1 MKNYIKPKKGNI
13 MNNSN
18 NIQRYSSFSKAFS
31 SIAFLLISSYSYSQT
46 YTDYYFIPTTGGNAT
61 LNLAENYAVGSP
73 DGEKAT
79 EIPGHNTNVFI
90 TAEADGYTA
99 NTNYHNFNAH
109 NVTFKVGDAGTGSG
123 GGAWFLLTE
132 NSTASIT
139 GDFLFSARNVAGW
152 SQIESGVK
160 VLSNSNFSVTGDFTI
175 ENNNIADAKNA
186 GFKFVFNHHDNNHT
200 NGSVYIGGN
209 LLFRSVNKGTD
220 WPTERIEFITKVT
233 NFSVNGY
240 VDLTQPIV
248 RGSKNNLIW
257 DLKGS
262 GDSGLGDIGNI
273 QIGGLRGDGALK
285 LSKENSTVNM
295 EFRNSQNYEWAGT
308 LSMIDASRLNI
319 TMYANESNAKQ
330 TLRFGAGSEDLD
342 LADGDP
348 LKNSTRH
355 TPDSVTVENGIL
367 EMNTS
372 GNVCGTLAVIGRDAA
387 FGATGISSGYEDG
400 TISFASVN
408 WSSGGFI
415 FDIIPNIASG
425 DVINAVVVD
434 GVENSG
440 TITVADGAS
449 DLKMTFNLSAA
460 DLQQFLFDE
469 GLESYESTI
478 MTWETSSNLGDYLDD
493 IQILSDNG
501 VNVDLSILGNSLVA
515 TFTVPEPH
523 ETAALIGAIAL
534 FAVLARRRMRR

>member
-1 MKNYIKPKKGNI
+1 MKNYIKSKKGNI

-46 YTDYYFIPTTGGNAT
+46 YTDYYFIPTGGTGT

-73 DGEKAT
+73 DGEVAS

-90 TAEADGYTA
+90 SADANGYTA
-99 NTNYHNFNAH
+99 NTNYNNFSAH
-109 NVTFKVGDAGTGSG
+109 NVTFKVGDAGTGVN
-123 GGAWFLLTE
+123 GAWFLLTE
-132 NSTASIT
+132 NCTASIT
-139 GDFLFSARNVAGW
+139 GDFLFSARSAAEW

-160 VLSNSNFSVTGDFTI
+160 VLTNSNFSVTGDFII
-175 ENNNIADAKNA
+175 ENNNIADANNA
-186 GFKFVFNHHDNNHT
+186 GFKFAFNHHSTDHT
-200 NGSVYIGGN
+200 NGTVYIGGN
-209 LLFRSVNKGTD
+209 LLFRSVNKGTN

-262 GDSGLGDIGNI
+262 GDSSLGDIGNI

-372 GNVCGTLAVIGRDAA
+372 GNVCGTLSVIGRDAA
-387 FGATGISSGYEDG
+387 FGATGVSSAYEDG

-408 WSSGGFI
+408 WSRGGFI
-415 FDIIPNIASG
+415 FDIIPNIAGG

-501 VNVDLSILGNSLVA
+501 VNVDLSISGNSLVA

>member
-1 MKNYIKPKKGNI
+1 

-73 DGEKAT
+73 DGKVAS

-90 TAEADGYTA
+90 SANDDGYTA
-99 NTNYHNFNAH
+99 NTNYKDFNAH
-109 NVTFKVGDAGTGSG
+109 DVTFKVGDAGTGGS
-123 GGAWFLLTE
+123 GAWFLLTE
-132 NSTASIT
+132 HKTASIT
-139 GDFLFSARNVAGW
+139 GDFLFSARSVAGW
-152 SQIESGVK
+152 SQAESGVK
-160 VLSNSNFSVTGDFTI
+160 VLTNSNFSVTGNFII
-175 ENNNIADAKNA
+175 ENNNIADAENA
-186 GFKFVFNHHDNNHT
+186 GFKFVFNHHDRNHT

-209 LLFRSVNKGTD
+209 LLFHSVNKGTD

-233 NFSVNGY
+233 KFSVNGY

-248 RGSKNNLIW
+248 RGKETNLMW

-262 GDSGLGDIGNI
+262 GNDGLGNTGNI

-285 LSKENSTVNM
+285 LSMENSTVNM

-308 LSMIDASRLNI
+308 LSMIDKSKLNI
-319 TMYANESNAKQ
+319 TMYANDSKAKQ
-330 TLRFGAGSEDLD
+330 TLRFGAGSEDLPGD
-342 LADGDP
+342 DP
-348 LKNSTRH
+348 LKNATRH
-355 TPDSVTVENGIL
+355 TPDSVKVENGIL

-372 GNVCGTLAVIGRDAA
+372 GNVCGTLSVIGRDAA
-387 FGATGISSGYEDG
+387 FGATGISSAYEYG

-425 DVINAVVVD
+425 DAINAVVVD
-434 GVENSG
+434 GIENSG

-449 DLKMTFNLSAA
+449 DLKMTFNLSAE

-469 GLESYESTI
+469 GQESYESTI
-478 MTWETSSNLGDYLDD
+478 MTWETSSNLGYYLDD

-501 VNVDLSILGNSLVA
+501 VNVDLSISGNSLVA
-515 TFTVPEPH
+515 KFTVPEPH
-523 ETAALIGAIAL
+523 ETAALIGALAL

>member
-1 MKNYIKPKKGNI
+1 

-73 DGEKAT
+73 DGGVAS

-90 TAEADGYTA
+90 SANADGYTA
-99 NTNYHNFNAH
+99 NTNYYNFSAH
-109 NVTFKVGDAGTGSG
+109 NVTFKVGDAGTGA

-132 NSTASIT
+132 NNTASIT
-139 GDFLFSARNVAGW
+139 GDFLFSARNAAEW

-160 VLSNSNFSVTGDFTI
+160 VLTNSNFSVTGDFII
-175 ENNNIADAKNA
+175 ENNNIADANNA
-186 GFKFVFNHHDNNHT
+186 GFKFAFNHHAKDHT
-200 NGSVYIGGN
+200 NGTVYIGGN
-209 LLFRSVNKGTD
+209 LLFRSVNKGTN

-262 GDSGLGDIGNI
+262 GDSGLGDIGHI

-387 FGATGISSGYEDG
+387 FGATGVSSAYEYG

-449 DLKMTFNLSAA
+449 DLKMTFNLSAE

-501 VNVDLSILGNSLVA
+501 VNVALSILGNSLVA

-523 ETAALIGAIAL
+523 ETAALIGVLAL

>member
-46 YTDYYFIPTTGGNAT
+46 YTDYYFTPTTGGNAT
-61 LNLAENYAVGSP
+61 LNLAENYTVGSP
-73 DGEKAT
+73 DGEVAS

-90 TAEADGYTA
+90 SANADGYTA

-109 NVTFKVGDAGTGSG
+109 NVTFKVGDAGTGAS
-123 GGAWFLLTE
+123 GAWFLLTE
-132 NSTASIT
+132 NNTASIA
-139 GDFLFSARNVAGW
+139 GDFLFSARSAAEW

-160 VLSNSNFSVTGDFTI
+160 VLTNSNFSVTGDFII
-175 ENNNIADAKNA
+175 ENNNIADANNA
-186 GFKFVFNHHDNNHT
+186 GFKFAFKHHSTDHT
-200 NGSVYIGGN
+200 NGTVYIGGN
-209 LLFRSVNKGTD
+209 LLFRSVNKGTN

-248 RGSKNNLIW
+248 RGSENNLIW
-257 DLKGS
+257 DLKGG
-262 GDSGLGDIGNI
+262 GDSDLGDTGNI

-330 TLRFGAGSEDLD
+330 TLRFGAGSEDL
-342 LADGDP
+342 ADGDP

-387 FGATGISSGYEDG
+387 FGATGVSSAYEDG

-434 GVENSG
+434 GIENSG

-460 DLQQFLFDE
+460 DLQQFLFDA

-501 VNVDLSILGNSLVA
+501 VNVALSILGNSLVA

>member
-73 DGEKAT
+73 DGEAAS

-90 TAEADGYTA
+90 SADADGYTA

-109 NVTFKVGDAGTGSG
+109 NVTFKVGDAGTGAS
-123 GGAWFLLTE
+123 GAWFLLTE
-132 NSTASIT
+132 NNTASIT
-139 GDFLFSARNVAGW
+139 GDFLFSARSAAEW

-160 VLSNSNFSVTGDFTI
+160 VLTNSNFSVTGDFII
-175 ENNNIADAKNA
+175 ENNNIADADNA
-186 GFKFVFNHHDNNHT
+186 GFKFAFKHHSTDHT
-200 NGSVYIGGN
+200 NGTVYIGGN

-372 GNVCGTLAVIGRDAA
+372 GNVCGTLSVIGRDAA

-478 MTWETSSNLGDYLDD
+478 MTWETSSNLGDYLDY

-501 VNVDLSILGNSLVA
+501 VNVALSILGNSLVA

>member
-1 MKNYIKPKKGNI
+1 

-46 YTDYYFIPTTGGNAT
+46 YTDYYFTPTTGENA
-61 LNLAENYAVGSP
+61 LDLAENYAVGRP
-73 DGEKAT
+73 DGEAAL
-79 EIPGHNTNVFI
+79 EIPGRNTNVFI
-90 TAEADGYTA
+90 TANSDGYTA
-99 NTNYHNFNAH
+99 NTDYSNFSAH
-109 NVTFKVGDAGTGSG
+109 DVTFKVGDAGTGG

-132 NSTASIT
+132 HNTASIT
-139 GDFLFSARNVAGW
+139 GDFLFSARNVAEW
-152 SQIESGVK
+152 TQAESGVK
-160 VLSNSNFSVTGDFTI
+160 VLTDSKFSVTGDFTI
-175 ENNNIADAKNA
+175 ENNNIADADNA
-186 GFKFVFNHHDNNHT
+186 GFKFVFKHHSTNHT
-200 NGSVYIGGN
+200 NGTVYIGGN
-209 LLFRSVNKGTD
+209 LLFRSVNKGTNYA
-220 WPTERIEFITKVT
+220 TERIEFITRVT

-248 RGSKNNLIW
+248 GDSVNNLIW

-262 GDSGLGDIGNI
+262 GNDGAGDIGNI
-273 QIGGLRGDGALK
+273 QIGGLRGYGALK

-295 EFRNSQNYEWAGT
+295 EFSNSQNYEWAGT
-308 LSMIDASRLNI
+308 LSMIDGSRLNI
-319 TMYANESNAKQ
+319 KMYANESNAKQ
-330 TLRFGAGSEDLD
+330 TLRFGAGSEDLAHD
-342 LADGDP
+342 DP

-355 TPDSVTVENGIL
+355 TPDSVTVERGIL

-372 GNVCGTLAVIGRDAA
+372 GNVCGTLALIGRDAA
-387 FGATGISSGYEDG
+387 FGATGVSSEYEGG

-415 FDIIPNIASG
+415 FDISPNTGSG

-434 GVENSG
+434 GIKNSG

-449 DLKMTFNLSAA
+449 DLKMTFNLSAE

-469 GLESYESTI
+469 GLESYDSKI
-478 MTWETSSNLGDYLDD
+478 MTWETSSNLGVYLND

-501 VNVDLSILGNSLVA
+501 VNVDLYISGNNLVA
-515 TFTVPEPH
+515 KFTVPEPH
-523 ETAALIGAIAL
+523 ETAALIGVLAL

>member
-1 MKNYIKPKKGNI
+1 

-46 YTDYYFIPTTGGNAT
+46 YTDYYFIPTTGENA
-61 LNLAENYAVGSP
+61 LDSAENYTVGSP
-73 DGEKAT
+73 GGGVAS

-90 TAEADGYTA
+90 SADANGYTA
-99 NTNYHNFNAH
+99 NTNYHNFDAH
-109 NVTFKVGDAGTGSG
+109 NVTFKVGDAGTGG
-123 GGAWFLLTE
+123 KGAWFLLTE
-132 NSTASIT
+132 NNTASIT
-139 GDFLFSARNVAGW
+139 GDFLFSARNVAEW
-152 SQIESGVK
+152 TQAESGVK
-160 VLSNSNFSVTGDFTI
+160 VLTNSNFSVTGDFI
-175 ENNNIADAKNA
+175 IKNNNIVDADNA
-186 GFKFVFNHHDNNHT
+186 GFKFVFNHHDKYHT
-200 NGSVYIGGN
+200 NGTVYIGGN
-209 LLFRSVNKGTD
+209 LLFRSVNKGTTYA
-220 WPTERIEFITKVT
+220 TERIEFITKVT

-248 RGSKNNLIW
+248 RGSENNLIW

-262 GDSGLGDIGNI
+262 GEDGAGDIGNI

-285 LSKENSTVNM
+285 LSKEKSTVNM

-308 LSMIDASRLNI
+308 LSMIDGSRLNI
-319 TMYANESNAKQ
+319 TMYADAKQ
-330 TLRFGAGSEDLD
+330 TLRFGAGSEDLAKD
-342 LADGDP
+342 DP

-355 TPDSVTVENGIL
+355 TPDSVRVERGIL

-372 GNVCGTLAVIGRDAA
+372 GNVCGALAVIGRDAA
-387 FGATGISSGYEDG
+387 FGATGISSANEDG

-415 FDIIPNIASG
+415 FDIIPNIGSG

-434 GVENSG
+434 GIKNSG

-469 GLESYESTI
+469 GRESYESTI
-478 MTWETSSNLGDYLDD
+478 MTWATSSNLGDYLND

-501 VNVDLSILGNSLVA
+501 VYVDLSIVGNSLVA

>member
-1 MKNYIKPKKGNI
+1 

-61 LNLAENYAVGSP
+61 LNLAENYAVGRP
-73 DGEKAT
+73 DGKAAS

-90 TAEADGYTA
+90 SADADGYTA
-99 NTNYHNFNAH
+99 NTNYYNFSAH
-109 NVTFKVGDAGTGSG
+109 NVTFKVGDAGTGN

-132 NSTASIT
+132 NNTASIT
-139 GDFLFSARNVAGW
+139 GDFLFSARNVAVWG
-152 SQIESGVK
+152 QIESGVK
-160 VLSNSNFSVTGDFTI
+160 VLTNSNFSVTGDFII
-175 ENNNIADAKNA
+175 ENNNIADANNA
-186 GFKFVFNHHDNNHT
+186 GFKFAFKHHDKDHT
-200 NGSVYIGGN
+200 DGTVYIGGN
-209 LLFRSVNKGTD
+209 LLFRSVNKGTN

-248 RGSKNNLIW
+248 RGSENNLIW

-262 GDSGLGDIGNI
+262 GDSSLGDIGKI

-285 LSKENSTVNM
+285 LSKESSTVNM
-295 EFRNSQNYEWAGT
+295 EFSNSQNYEWAGT
-308 LSMIDASRLNI
+308 LSMIDGSRLNI

-330 TLRFGAGSEDLD
+330 TLRFGAGSEDLASGD
-342 LADGDP
+342 L

-372 GNVCGTLAVIGRDAA
+372 GNVCGTLSVIGRDAA
-387 FGATGISSGYEDG
+387 FGATGISSANEDG

-415 FDIIPNIASG
+415 FDISPNTASG

-434 GVENSG
+434 GIENSG

-449 DLKMTFNLSAA
+449 DLKMTFNLSAE

-469 GLESYESTI
+469 GRESYDSTI
-478 MTWETSSNLGDYLDD
+478 MTWGTSSNLGDYLND
-493 IQILSDNG
+493 IQILSENG
-501 VNVDLSILGNSLVA
+501 VNVALSISGNSLVA

-523 ETAALIGAIAL
+523 ETAALIGVLAL

>member
-1 MKNYIKPKKGNI
+1 

-46 YTDYYFIPTTGGNAT
+46 YTDYYFTLTTGGNAT
-61 LNLAENYAVGSP
+61 LNLAENYAVGRP
-73 DGEKAT
+73 DGEAAS
-79 EIPGHNTNVFI
+79 EIPGRNTNVFI
-90 TAEADGYTA
+90 TANSGGYTA
-99 NTNYHNFNAH
+99 NTNYKDFNAH
-109 NVTFKVGDAGTGSG
+109 DVTFKVGDAGTDG

-132 NSTASIT
+132 HNTASIT
-139 GDFLFSARNVAGW
+139 GDFLFSARNAAKW

-160 VLSNSNFSVTGDFTI
+160 VLTDSKFSVTGDFII
-175 ENNNIADAKNA
+175 ENNNIADADNA
-186 GFKFVFNHHDNNHT
+186 GFKFVFNHHDKGHT
-200 NGSVYIGGN
+200 NGTVFIGGN
-209 LLFRSVNKGTD
+209 LLFRSVNKGTTYA
-220 WPTERIEFITKVT
+220 TERIEFITKVT

-248 RGSKNNLIW
+248 RGSENNLIW

-262 GDSGLGDIGNI
+262 GEDGAGNIGNI

-308 LSMIDASRLNI
+308 LSMIDGSRLNI
-319 TMYANESNAKQ
+319 TMYADAKQ
-330 TLRFGAGSEDLD
+330 TLRFGAGSEDLAKD
-342 LADGDP
+342 DP

-355 TPDSVTVENGIL
+355 TPDSVTVERGIL

-372 GNVCGTLAVIGRDAA
+372 GNVCGTLAVIGPDAA
-387 FGATGISSGYEDG
+387 FGATGISSEYEDG

-415 FDIIPNIASG
+415 FDIIPNIGSG

-434 GVENSG
+434 GIENSG

-449 DLKMTFNLSAA
+449 DLKMTFNLSAE
-460 DLQQFLFDE
+460 DLQQFLGE
-469 GLESYESTI
+469 GESYESTI
-478 MTWETSSNLGDYLDD
+478 MTWDTSSNLGDYLDD

-501 VNVDLSILGNSLVA
+501 VYVDLSIVGNSLVA

>member
-1 MKNYIKPKKGNI
+1 

-46 YTDYYFIPTTGGNAT
+46 YTDYYFIPTTEKNAT
-61 LNLAENYAVGSP
+61 LNLAENYAVGRP
-73 DGEKAT
+73 GGEAAS

-90 TAEADGYTA
+90 TANSDEYTA
-99 NTNYHNFNAH
+99 NTNYYNFSAH
-109 NVTFKVGDAGTGSG
+109 DVTFKVGDAGTGDH
-123 GGAWFLLTE
+123 GAWFLLTE
-132 NSTASIT
+132 NNTASIT
-139 GDFLFSARNVAGW
+139 GDFLFSARSAAEWN
-152 SQIESGVK
+152 QIESGVK
-160 VLSNSNFSVTGDFTI
+160 VLRESKFSVTGDFII
-175 ENNNIADAKNA
+175 ENNNIADANNA
-186 GFKFVFNHHDNNHT
+186 GFKFAFKHHANDHT
-200 NGSVYIGGN
+200 KGTVYIGGN
-209 LLFRSVNKGTD
+209 LLFRSVNEGAN

-262 GDSGLGDIGNI
+262 GDSSLGDIGNI

-295 EFRNSQNYEWAGT
+295 EFSNSQNYEWAGT
-308 LSMIDASRLNI
+308 LSMIDESRLNI

-330 TLRFGAGSEDLD
+330 TLRFGAGSEDL
-342 LADGDP
+342 ADDDP

-372 GNVCGTLAVIGRDAA
+372 DNVCGTLSVIGRDAA
-387 FGATGISSGYEDG
+387 FGATGISSEYEDG

-415 FDIIPNIASG
+415 FDISPNTGSG

-434 GVENSG
+434 GIENSG

-449 DLKMTFNLSAA
+449 DLKMTFNLSAE

-469 GLESYESTI
+469 GRESYDSTI
-478 MTWETSSNLGDYLDD
+478 MTWGTSSNLGDYLDD

-501 VNVDLSILGNSLVA
+501 VNVDLSIVGNSLVA
-515 TFTVPEPH
+515 KFTVPEPH
-523 ETAALIGAIAL
+523 ETAALIGVLAL

>member
-1 MKNYIKPKKGNI
+1 

-46 YTDYYFIPTTGGNAT
+46 YTNYYFTPTTGENA
-61 LNLAENYAVGSP
+61 LDSAENYAVGSP
-73 DGEKAT
+73 NGKVAS

-90 TAEADGYTA
+90 TANSDGYTA
-99 NTNYHNFNAH
+99 NTHYHDFSAH
-109 NVTFKVGDAGTGSG
+109 NVTFKVGDAGTGA

-132 NSTASIT
+132 NNTASIT
-139 GDFLFSARNVAGW
+139 GDFLFSARNAAGW
-152 SQIESGVK
+152 SQFESGVK
-160 VLSNSNFSVTGDFTI
+160 VLRDSKFSVTGNFII
-175 ENNNIADAKNA
+175 ENNNIADADNA
-186 GFKFVFNHHDNNHT
+186 GFKFAFKHHATDHT
-200 NGSVYIGGN
+200 DGTVYIGGN
-209 LLFRSVNKGTD
+209 LLFRSVNKGTN

-233 NFSVNGY
+233 NFSVYGY
-240 VDLTQPIV
+240 VDLTQPIAG
-248 RGSKNNLIW
+248 GSKNNLIW

-262 GDSGLGDIGNI
+262 GDSSLGDTGNI

-295 EFRNSQNYEWAGT
+295 EFSNSQNHEWAGT
-308 LSMIDASRLNI
+308 LSMIDGSRLNI
-319 TMYANESNAKQ
+319 KMYANDSNAKQ
-330 TLRFGAGSEDLD
+330 TLRFGAGSEDL
-342 LADGDP
+342 ADDDP

-355 TPDSVTVENGIL
+355 TPDSVTVERGIL

-372 GNVCGTLAVIGRDAA
+372 DNVCGTLSVIGREAA
-387 FGATGISSGYEDG
+387 FGATGISSANEDG

-415 FDIIPNIASG
+415 FDISPNTGSG

-434 GVENSG
+434 GIKNSG

-449 DLKMTFNLSAA
+449 DLKMTFNLSAE

-469 GLESYESTI
+469 GRESYDSTI
-478 MTWETSSNLGDYLDD
+478 MTWETSSNLGYYLND

-501 VNVDLSILGNSLVA
+501 VNVALSISGNNLVA
-515 TFTVPEPH
+515 KFTVPEPH
-523 ETAALIGAIAL
+523 ETAALIGVLAL

>member
-1 MKNYIKPKKGNI
+1 

-61 LNLAENYAVGSP
+61 LNLAENYTVGSP
-73 DGEKAT
+73 DGEVAS

-90 TAEADGYTA
+90 SADADGYTA

-109 NVTFKVGDAGTGSG
+109 NVTFKVGDAGTGAS
-123 GGAWFLLTE
+123 GAWFLLTE
-132 NSTASIT
+132 NNTASIT
-139 GDFLFSARNVAGW
+139 GDFLFSARSAAGW

-160 VLSNSNFSVTGDFTI
+160 VLTNSNFSVTGDFII
-175 ENNNIADAKNA
+175 ENNNIADANNA
-186 GFKFVFNHHDNNHT
+186 GFKFAFKHHSTDHT
-200 NGSVYIGGN
+200 NGTVYIGGN
-209 LLFRSVNKGTD
+209 LLFRSVNKGTN

-248 RGSKNNLIW
+248 RGSENNLIW

-319 TMYANESNAKQ
+319 TMYANDSSAKQ
-330 TLRFGAGSEDLD
+330 TLSSARVPRIWQVTI
-342 LADGDP
+342 P
-348 LKNSTRH
+348 LKIQRATRPIPSQWK
-355 TPDSVTVENGIL
+355 TE
-367 EMNTS
+367 
-372 GNVCGTLAVIGRDAA
+372 
-387 FGATGISSGYEDG
+387 SS
-400 TISFASVN
+400 
-408 WSSGGFI
+408 
-415 FDIIPNIASG
+415 
-425 DVINAVVVD
+425 
-434 GVENSG
+434 
-440 TITVADGAS
+440 
-449 DLKMTFNLSAA
+449 
-460 DLQQFLFDE
+460 
-469 GLESYESTI
+469 
-478 MTWETSSNLGDYLDD
+478 
-493 IQILSDNG
+493 
-501 VNVDLSILGNSLVA
+501 
-515 TFTVPEPH
+515 
-523 ETAALIGAIAL
+523 
-534 FAVLARRRMRR
+534 R

>member
-1 MKNYIKPKKGNI
+1 

-46 YTDYYFIPTTGGNAT
+46 YTDYYFTPTTGGNAT
-61 LNLAENYAVGSP
+61 LNLAENYTVGSP
-73 DGEKAT
+73 DGGVAS

-90 TAEADGYTA
+90 SADADGYTA
-99 NTNYHNFNAH
+99 NTNYYNFSAH
-109 NVTFKVGDAGTGSG
+109 NVTFKVGDAGTGA

-132 NSTASIT
+132 NNTASIT
-139 GDFLFSARNVAGW
+139 GDFLFSARNAAGW

-160 VLSNSNFSVTGDFTI
+160 VLTNSNFSVTGDFTI
-175 ENNNIADAKNA
+175 ENNNIADADNA
-186 GFKFVFNHHDNNHT
+186 GFKFAFKHHSTDHT
-200 NGSVYIGGN
+200 NGTVYIGGN
-209 LLFRSVNKGTD
+209 LLFRSVNKGTN

-233 NFSVNGY
+233 YFSVNGY

-262 GDSGLGDIGNI
+262 GDSGLGDTGNI

-285 LSKENSTVNM
+285 LSKENSIVNM

-308 LSMIDASRLNI
+308 LSMIDGSRLNI
-319 TMYANESNAKQ
+319 TMYANNSNAKQ

-342 LADGDP
+342 LAKDDP

-372 GNVCGTLAVIGRDAA
+372 GNVCGTLAVSGRDAA
-387 FGATGISSGYEDG
+387 FGATGISSEYEDG

-415 FDIIPNIASG
+415 FDIIPNIGSG

-434 GVENSG
+434 GIENSG

-460 DLQQFLFDE
+460 DLRQFLGE
-469 GLESYESTI
+469 GESYESTI
-478 MTWETSSNLGDYLDD
+478 MTWDTSSNLGDYLDD

-501 VNVDLSILGNSLVA
+501 VNVDLSIVGNSLVA

>member
-1 MKNYIKPKKGNI
+1 

-61 LNLAENYAVGSP
+61 LDLAENYTVGSP
-73 DGEKAT
+73 DGEVAS
-79 EIPGHNTNVFI
+79 EIPRHNTNVFI
-90 TAEADGYTA
+90 SANDDGYGYTA

-109 NVTFKVGDAGTGSG
+109 NVTFKVGDAGTGG

-132 NSTASIT
+132 NCTASIT
-139 GDFLFSARNVAGW
+139 GDFLFSARNVAEW
-152 SQIESGVK
+152 TQAESGVK
-160 VLSNSNFSVTGDFTI
+160 VLTNSNFSVTGDFII
-175 ENNNIADAKNA
+175 ENNNIADADNA
-186 GFKFVFNHHDNNHT
+186 GFKFAFKHHSTDHT
-200 NGSVYIGGN
+200 NGSVFIGGN
-209 LLFRSVNKGTD
+209 LLFRSVNNGTTYA
-220 WPTERIEFITKVT
+220 TERIEFITKVT

-248 RGSKNNLIW
+248 RGSENNLIW
-257 DLKGS
+257 DLKGG
-262 GDSGLGDIGNI
+262 GDSGLGDTGKI

-285 LSKENSTVNM
+285 LSKESSTVNM
-295 EFRNSQNYEWAGT
+295 EFSNSQNYEWAGT
-308 LSMIDASRLNI
+308 LSMIDGSRLNI
-319 TMYANESNAKQ
+319 TMYANDSNAKQ
-330 TLRFGAGSEDLD
+330 TLRFGAGSEDLAHD
-342 LADGDP
+342 DP

-355 TPDSVTVENGIL
+355 TPDSVTVERGIL

-372 GNVCGTLAVIGRDAA
+372 DNVCGTLAVIGREAA
-387 FGATGISSGYEDG
+387 FGATGVSSAYEDG
-400 TISFASVN
+400 RISFASVN

-449 DLKMTFNLSAA
+449 DLKMTFNLSAE

-501 VNVDLSILGNSLVA
+501 VNVDLSISGNSLVA

>member
-1 MKNYIKPKKGNI
+1 

-46 YTDYYFIPTTGGNAT
+46 YTDYYFIPTTGGNAK
-61 LNLAENYAVGSP
+61 LDSAENYAVGSP
-73 DGEKAT
+73 EGEKAT
-79 EIPGHNTNVFI
+79 KIPGHNTNVFI

-99 NTNYHNFNAH
+99 NTNYQNFNAH

-139 GDFLFSARNVAGW
+139 GDFLFSARNVAVWG
-152 SQIESGVK
+152 QVESGVK
-160 VLSNSNFSVTGDFTI
+160 VLSNSNFSVTGNFTI
-175 ENNNIADAKNA
+175 ENNNIADADNA

-248 RGSKNNLIW
+248 RGKETNLMW

-262 GDSGLGDIGNI
+262 GNDGIGDIGNI

-285 LSKENSTVNM
+285 LSKEKSTVNM

-308 LSMIDASRLNI
+308 LSMIDKSRLNI
-319 TMYANESNAKQ
+319 TMYANDPKAKQ
-330 TLRFGAGSEDLD
+330 TLRFGAGSEDLPD
-342 LADGDP
+342 DP
-348 LKNSTRH
+348 LKNATRH
-355 TPDSVTVENGIL
+355 TPDSVKVENGIL

-372 GNVCGTLAVIGRDAA
+372 YNVCGTLSVIGRDAA
-387 FGATGISSGYEDG
+387 FGATGISSAYEYG

-408 WSSGGFI
+408 WSRGGFI
-415 FDIIPNIASG
+415 FDINPNIASG

-460 DLQQFLFDE
+460 DLQQFLFDPGSDE
-469 GLESYESTI
+469 VRESYEWTI
-478 MTWETSSNLGDYLDD
+478 MTWETSSNLGNYLGD

-501 VNVDLSILGNSLVA
+501 VNVALSILGNSLVA

-523 ETAALIGAIAL
+523 ETAALIGVLAL

>member
-1 MKNYIKPKKGNI
+1 

-46 YTDYYFIPTTGGNAT
+46 YTDYYFIPTGENAT
-61 LNLAENYAVGSP
+61 LNLAENYAVGRP
-73 DGEKAT
+73 DGEAAS
-79 EIPGHNTNVFI
+79 EIPGRNTNVFI
-90 TAEADGYTA
+90 TANSDGYTA
-99 NTNYHNFNAH
+99 NTHYSDFSAH
-109 NVTFKVGDAGTGSG
+109 NVTFKVGDAGTDA

-132 NSTASIT
+132 NNTASIT
-139 GDFLFSARNVAGW
+139 GDFLFSARNAAGW
-152 SQIESGVK
+152 SQFESGVK
-160 VLSNSNFSVTGDFTI
+160 VLTNSNFSVNGDFII
-175 ENNNIADAKNA
+175 ENNNIADADNA
-186 GFKFVFNHHDNNHT
+186 GFKFAFNHHDDHT
-200 NGSVYIGGN
+200 NGTVYIGGN
-209 LLFRSVNKGTD
+209 LLFRSVNNGTN

-262 GDSGLGDIGNI
+262 GDSGLGDIGKI

-285 LSKENSTVNM
+285 LSKESSTVNM
-295 EFRNSQNYEWAGT
+295 EFSNSQNYEWAGT
-308 LSMIDASRLNI
+308 LSMIDGSRLNI
-319 TMYANESNAKQ
+319 TMYANASNAKQ
-330 TLRFGAGSEDLD
+330 TLRFGAGSEDL
-342 LADGDP
+342 ADDDP

-372 GNVCGTLAVIGRDAA
+372 GNVCGTLSVIGRDAA
-387 FGATGISSGYEDG
+387 FGATGISSEYEDG

-415 FDIIPNIASG
+415 FDISPNTDSS

-434 GVENSG
+434 GIENSG

-449 DLKMTFNLSAA
+449 DLKMTFNLSAE

-478 MTWETSSNLGDYLDD
+478 MTWVTSSNLGDYLDD

-501 VNVDLSILGNSLVA
+501 VNVDLSIVGNSLVA

>member
-1 MKNYIKPKKGNI
+1 

-46 YTDYYFIPTTGGNAT
+46 YTDYYFIPTTEDSAL

-73 DGEKAT
+73 DGEVAS
-79 EIPGHNTNVFI
+79 EIPGRNTNVFI
-90 TAEADGYTA
+90 SANDDGYGYTA
-99 NTNYHNFNAH
+99 NTNYHDFNAH
-109 NVTFKVGDAGTGSG
+109 NVTFKVGDAGTGWN
-123 GGAWFLLTE
+123 GAWFLLTE
-132 NSTASIT
+132 HCTASIT
-139 GDFLFSARNVAGW
+139 GDFLFSARNVAEW
-152 SQIESGVK
+152 TQAESGVK
-160 VLSNSNFSVTGDFTI
+160 VLTNSNFSVTGDFII
-175 ENNNIADAKNA
+175 ENNNIADANNA
-186 GFKFVFNHHDNNHT
+186 GFKFAFKHHANDHT
-200 NGSVYIGGN
+200 NGTVYIGGN
-209 LLFRSVNKGTD
+209 LLFRSVNKGTN

-233 NFSVNGY
+233 YFSVNGY

-262 GDSGLGDIGNI
+262 GDSGLGDTGNI

-372 GNVCGTLAVIGRDAA
+372 GNVCGTLSVIGRDAA

>member
-1 MKNYIKPKKGNI
+1 M
-13 MNNSN
+13 
-18 NIQRYSSFSKAFS
+18 
-31 SIAFLLISSYSYSQT
+31 
-46 YTDYYFIPTTGGNAT
+46 
-61 LNLAENYAVGSP
+61 
-73 DGEKAT
+73 
-79 EIPGHNTNVFI
+79 
-90 TAEADGYTA
+90 
-99 NTNYHNFNAH
+99 
-109 NVTFKVGDAGTGSG
+109 
-123 GGAWFLLTE
+123 
-132 NSTASIT
+132 STSH
-139 GDFLFSARNVAGW
+139 S
-152 SQIESGVK
+152 
-160 VLSNSNFSVTGDFTI
+160 
-175 ENNNIADAKNA
+175 
-186 GFKFVFNHHDNNHT
+186 
-200 NGSVYIGGN
+200 
-209 LLFRSVNKGTD
+209 
-220 WPTERIEFITKVT
+220 
-233 NFSVNGY
+233 
-240 VDLTQPIV
+240 
-248 RGSKNNLIW
+248 LIW

-330 TLRFGAGSEDLD
+330 TLRFGADSEDL
-342 LADGDP
+342 ANGDP

-372 GNVCGTLAVIGRDAA
+372 GNVCGTLSVIGRDAA
-387 FGATGISSGYEDG
+387 FGATGISSAYEDG

-408 WSSGGFI
+408 WSRGGFI

-449 DLKMTFNLSAA
+449 DLKMTFNLSAE

-478 MTWETSSNLGDYLDD
+478 MTWETSSNLGDYLGD

-501 VNVDLSILGNSLVA
+501 VNVELSILGNSLVA

-523 ETAALIGAIAL
+523 ETAALIGVLAL

>member
-73 DGEKAT
+73 DGEAAS

-90 TAEADGYTA
+90 SADADGYTA

-109 NVTFKVGDAGTGSG
+109 NVTFKVGDAGTGAS
-123 GGAWFLLTE
+123 GAWFLLTE
-132 NSTASIT
+132 NNTASIT
-139 GDFLFSARNVAGW
+139 GDFLFSARSAAEW

-160 VLSNSNFSVTGDFTI
+160 VLTNSNFSVTGDFII
-175 ENNNIADAKNA
+175 ENNNIADANNA
-186 GFKFVFNHHDNNHT
+186 GFKFAFKHHSTDHT
-200 NGSVYIGGN
+200 NGSVFIGGN
-209 LLFRSVNKGTD
+209 LLFRSVNNGTTYA
-220 WPTERIEFITKVT
+220 TERIEFITKVT

-248 RGSKNNLIW
+248 RGSENNLIW
-257 DLKGS
+257 DLKGG
-262 GDSGLGDIGNI
+262 GDSGLGDTGKI

-285 LSKENSTVNM
+285 LSKESSTVNM
-295 EFRNSQNYEWAGT
+295 EFSNSQNYEWAGT
-308 LSMIDASRLNI
+308 LSMIDGSRLNI
-319 TMYANESNAKQ
+319 TMYANDSNAKQ
-330 TLRFGAGSEDLD
+330 TLRFGAGSEDLAHD
-342 LADGDP
+342 DP

-355 TPDSVTVENGIL
+355 TPDSVTVERGIL

-387 FGATGISSGYEDG
+387 FGATGVSSAYEYG
-400 TISFASVN
+400 TVSFASVN

-449 DLKMTFNLSAA
+449 DLKMTFNLSAE

-501 VNVDLSILGNSLVA
+501 VNVALSIVGNSLVA

>member
-1 MKNYIKPKKGNI
+1 MNRFKYIK
-13 MNNSN
+13 
-18 NIQRYSSFSKAFS
+18 RYSGFSKAFS
-31 SIAFLLISSYSYSQT
+31 TIAFLLISSYSYSQT
-46 YTDYYFIPTTGGNAT
+46 YTDYYFIPTTGGSAG

-73 DGEKAT
+73 EGGIAT
-79 EIPGHNTNVFI
+79 EVPGRNTNVFI
-90 TAEADGYTA
+90 SADADGYTA
-99 NTNYHNFNAH
+99 NTNYKNFNAH
-109 NVTFKVGDAGTGSG
+109 DVTFKVGDAGTGGS
-123 GGAWFLLTE
+123 GAWFLVTE
-132 NSTASIT
+132 NNTASIT
-139 GDFLFSARNVAGW
+139 GDFLFSARSAAEW
-152 SQIESGVK
+152 TQAESGVK
-160 VLSNSNFSVTGDFTI
+160 VLTNSNFSVTGDFTI
-175 ENNNIADAKNA
+175 ENNNIAAANNA
-186 GFKFVFNHHDNNHT
+186 GFKFVFKHHSTDHT

-209 LLFRSVNKGTD
+209 LLFRSVNMGTT
-220 WPTERIEFITKVT
+220 WRPTERIEFITRVT

-248 RGSKNNLIW
+248 RGKETNLMW

-295 EFRNSQNYEWAGT
+295 EFSNSQNYEWAGT
-308 LSMIDASRLNI
+308 LSMIDTSRLNI
-319 TMYANESNAKQ
+319 TMYANDSKAKQ
-330 TLRFGAGSEDLD
+330 TLRFGAGSEDLPV
-342 LADGDP
+342 GDP
-348 LKNSTRH
+348 LKNATRH

-372 GNVCGTLAVIGRDAA
+372 NVCGTLSVIGRDAA

-408 WSSGGFI
+408 WSRGGFI

-449 DLKMTFNLSAA
+449 GLKMTFNLSAE
-460 DLQQFLFDE
+460 DLQQFLFDG

-478 MTWETSSNLGDYLDD
+478 MTWEKSSNLGDYLGD

-523 ETAALIGAIAL
+523 ETAVLIGALAF

>member
-1 MKNYIKPKKGNI
+1 

-61 LNLAENYAVGSP
+61 LNLAENYAVGRP
-73 DGEKAT
+73 GGEVAS

-90 TAEADGYTA
+90 SADADGYTA
-99 NTNYHNFNAH
+99 NTNYYNFSAH
-109 NVTFKVGDAGTGSG
+109 NVTFKVGDAGTGK

-132 NSTASIT
+132 NNTASIT
-139 GDFLFSARNVAGW
+139 GDFFFSARSAAEWN
-152 SQIESGVK
+152 QFESGVK
-160 VLSNSNFSVTGDFTI
+160 VLTNSNFSVNGDFII
-175 ENNNIADAKNA
+175 ENNNIADADNA
-186 GFKFVFNHHDNNHT
+186 GFKFAFKHHDDHT
-200 NGSVYIGGN
+200 NGTVYIGGN
-209 LLFRSVNKGTD
+209 LLFRSVNKGTN

-233 NFSVNGY
+233 YFSVNGY

-319 TMYANESNAKQ
+319 TMYANKSNAKQ

-342 LADGDP
+342 LAKDDP

-372 GNVCGTLAVIGRDAA
+372 GNVCGTLSVIGRDAA
-387 FGATGISSGYEDG
+387 FGATGISSANEDG

-415 FDIIPNIASG
+415 FDISPNTDSS
-425 DVINAVVVD
+425 DVIKAVVVD
-434 GVENSG
+434 GIENSG

-449 DLKMTFNLSAA
+449 DLKMTFNLSAE

-469 GLESYESTI
+469 GRESYDSTI
-478 MTWETSSNLGDYLDD
+478 MTWTTSSNLGDYLDD

-501 VNVDLSILGNSLVA
+501 VNVALSILGNSLVA

-523 ETAALIGAIAL
+523 ETAALIGVLAL

>member
-1 MKNYIKPKKGNI
+1 

-46 YTDYYFIPTTGGNAT
+46 YTDYYFTPTTGGNAT
-61 LNLAENYAVGSP
+61 LNLAENYTVGSP
-73 DGEKAT
+73 GGGVAS
-79 EIPGHNTNVFI
+79 EIPGRNTNVFI
-90 TAEADGYTA
+90 SANSDGYTA

-109 NVTFKVGDAGTGSG
+109 NVTFKVGDAGTGA

-132 NSTASIT
+132 NCTASIT
-139 GDFLFSARNVAGW
+139 GDFLFSARNAAEW
-152 SQIESGVK
+152 SQFESGVK
-160 VLSNSNFSVTGDFTI
+160 VLTNSNFSVTGNFII

-186 GFKFVFNHHDNNHT
+186 GFKFVFNHHDRNHT
-200 NGSVYIGGN
+200 NGTVYIGGN
-209 LLFRSVNKGTD
+209 LLFRSVIKGTNHA
-220 WPTERIEFITKVT
+220 TERIEFITKVT
-233 NFSVNGY
+233 NFSVHGY

-248 RGSKNNLIW
+248 RGEETNLMW

-285 LSKENSTVNM
+285 LSKKNSTVNM
-295 EFRNSQNYEWAGT
+295 EFKNSQNHEWAGT
-308 LSMIDASRLNI
+308 LSMIDGSRLNI

-330 TLRFGAGSEDLD
+330 TLRFGAGSEDLAHD
-342 LADGDP
+342 DP

-372 GNVCGTLAVIGRDAA
+372 GNVCGTLSVIGRDAA
-387 FGATGISSGYEDG
+387 FGATGISSAYEDG

-415 FDIIPNIASG
+415 FDIIPNIGSG

-449 DLKMTFNLSAA
+449 DLKMTFNLSAE

-469 GLESYESTI
+469 GRESYESTI
-478 MTWETSSNLGDYLDD
+478 MTWETSSNLGVYLDD

-501 VNVDLSILGNSLVA
+501 VNVDLYILGNSLVA
-515 TFTVPEPH
+515 KFTVPEPH
-523 ETAALIGAIAL
+523 ETAALIGVLAL